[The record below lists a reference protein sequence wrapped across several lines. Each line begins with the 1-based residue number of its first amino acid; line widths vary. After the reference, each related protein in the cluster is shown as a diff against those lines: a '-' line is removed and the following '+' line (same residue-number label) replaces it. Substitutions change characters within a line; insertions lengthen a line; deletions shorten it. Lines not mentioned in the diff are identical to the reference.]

1 MRAAEESKRVVREA
15 TEASITAA
23 RDTVVASARILEE
36 AIKKAEETTRTARKA
51 ARASMR
57 VFEEAAAGAEKF
69 SQEVEEQP
77 SELPSSKLFEE
88 ALSRIEP
95 DESRLKP
102 APHEAKRDM
111 RARLEFLAKMYASE
125 KDKPFE
131 KSDDSQEDER

>member
-1 MRAAEESKRVVREA
+1 MKEA

-23 RDTVVASARILEE
+23 RDTVVASAKILEE

-51 ARASMR
+51 ARASVR
-57 VFEEAAAGAEKF
+57 VFEEAAAGAEKV
-69 SQEVEEQP
+69 SQTVEEP
-77 SELPSSKLFEE
+77 SELSSSKLFEE

-111 RARLEFLAKMYASE
+111 RSRLEFLAKMYASE

-131 KSDDSQEDER
+131 KSDSSQEDD